1 MPNQYKTRLMVG
13 WFAVAFLMLAPV
25 PSLATKLLISGNSL
39 GDSNPNLTNTL
50 SGLGLTA
57 DFVIPANF
65 ATTSL
70 NGYDAV
76 WMDGF
81 SQFGSENWSANLI
94 TFMNGGGKLL
104 VQNPGFGSEG
114 MSSYPL
120 GAQLSANFTY
130 PPGQD
135 TIVIVDTTSPVGANH
150 PVNQG
155 LSGSGLS
162 GWNASAYGIFTNIGG
177 FTGLTTTGTAG
188 QWITIVSPVGEGY
201 VVYTQQGISQYLGG
215 ASNPGAGSEVAL
227 FLKNV
232 VTLSSN
238 PVPEPSS
245 ISLFMLGLAFMGLML
260 GLKHS
265 ISLR

>member
-1 MPNQYKTRLMVG
+1 MHKMTLSVVRLLALA
-13 WFAVAFLMLAPV
+13 WLMFTAV
-25 PSLATKLLISGNSL
+25 PSQATKMLVSGNSM

-50 SGLGLTA
+50 TGLGLTA

-65 ATTSL
+65 AATSL

-81 SQFGSENWSANLI
+81 SFYGSANWSANLM

-114 MSSYPL
+114 MSAYPL

-130 PPGQD
+130 PPGKD
-135 TIVIVDTTSPVGANH
+135 TISIVDTTSPIGANH
-150 PVNQG
+150 SVNHG

-162 GWNASAYGIFTNIGG
+162 GWNASAYGIFTSIGG
-177 FTGLTTTGTAG
+177 FTGLTDTGTAG
-188 QWITIVSPVGEGY
+188 QWITIVSPVGAGY

-215 ASNPGAGSEVAL
+215 SSNPGAGSEAAL

-232 VTLSSN
+232 VTLSAN
-238 PVPEPSS
+238 TVPEPSS
-245 ISLFMLGLAFMGLML
+245 VSLFVLGLGLM
-260 GLKHS
+260 GFVGIRKHQTKPS
-265 ISLR
+265 

>member
-1 MPNQYKTRLMVG
+1 MMNQNKTQLMARL
-13 WFAVAFLMLAPV
+13 FALAFLIFASV

-39 GDSNPNLTNTL
+39 GDSNPNLTSTIT
-50 SGLGLTA
+50 GLGLTA
-57 DFVIPANF
+57 DYVIPANF

-70 NGYDAV
+70 NGYDAI

-81 SQFGSENWSANLI
+81 SEYGSGSWSANLI

-114 MSSYPL
+114 MSAYPL

-130 PPGQD
+130 PPGQN
-135 TIVIVDTTSPVGANH
+135 TIVIVDTTSPVGSNH

-155 LSGSGLS
+155 LTGTGLS
-162 GWNASAYGIFTNIGG
+162 NWNTSAYGIFSNIGG

-188 QWITIVSPVGEGY
+188 EWITIVSPVGAGY

-215 ASNPGAGSEVAL
+215 ASNPGAGSEAAL

-238 PVPEPSS
+238 PVPEPPS

-265 ISLR
+265 VSLR